1 MHTRSWASAT
11 VGLLALLGTAAPLTA
26 TSPWVQGYNSR
37 TRIDAGSHADP
48 SGAKRLIAGV
58 EIEIANGWKTYWR
71 APGDSGGVP
80 PHFDWSGSTNL
91 AAATVL
97 YPAPKRMAD
106 ANGESV
112 GYKTNVVFPV
122 EVTPRD
128 PQQPVTLDLAFEYG
142 ICREICVPA
151 EAKLSVVVP
160 PVKEAPG
167 IADSVKAA
175 LEAVPRAAALRRPGD
190 PQLVAGKAVL
200 TGNAPELVF
209 DVVYPGGANGA
220 DLFAEAPDGLYVPLP
235 KKTGQ
240 GADGRVSFRV
250 DLTQGAEPE
259 ELKGKLLT
267 LTLVG
272 ATGASEATFK
282 ID

>member
-1 MHTRSWASAT
+1 
-11 VGLLALLGTAAPLTA
+11 LLAVFGGIAPLAA

-37 TRIDAGSHADP
+37 TRLDAGSYSDP
-48 SGAKRLIAGV
+48 GGAKRLIAGV

-80 PHFDWSGSTNL
+80 PNFNWSGSTNL

-106 ANGESV
+106 ANGESI
-112 GYKTNVVFPV
+112 GYKTSVVFPI

-128 PQQPVTLDLAFEYG
+128 PQQPVTLELAFEYG

-151 EAKLSVVVP
+151 EAKMSVVVP
-160 PVKEAPG
+160 PVKEAPA
-167 IADSVKAA
+167 IADAVKAA
-175 LEAVPRAAALRRPGD
+175 LESVPRPAALRRPGD
-190 PQLVAGKAVL
+190 PHLVAGKAML
-200 TGNAPELVF
+200 TGDAPALVF
-209 DVVYPGGANGA
+209 DTVFPGGVNGA
-220 DLFAEAPDGLYVPLP
+220 DLFVEAPDGIYVPLP
-235 KKTGQ
+235 KQVGQ

-272 ATGASEATFK
+272 ATGASVATFK